1 MKYVNHVSIFCLS
14 SIHTYI
20 IIHYQCLTP
29 WSIIL
34 DWFYLK
40 NLWRGT
46 LYLFVGVFFLKCLVI
61 YYTYKASFLRS
72 SILLSAICMNIL
84 LSFNIILYDKIVGI
98 IKNFPRLYSKETF
111 LPLID
116 EWFDV
121 SQPWEAKTPT
131 TFLCVRINFFEIM
144 KFKEIH

>member
-1 MKYVNHVSIFCLS
+1 MKYVNHVSIFCFP

-84 LSFNIILYDKIVGI
+84 LSFNICFFFKLIMFFGPYIHHSPVRQMKNSVEKNMSVWTDPRGPKFVPAKI
-98 IKNFPRLYSKETF
+98 P
-111 LPLID
+111 
-116 EWFDV
+116 
-121 SQPWEAKTPT
+121 
-131 TFLCVRINFFEIM
+131 
-144 KFKEIH
+144 